1 MLFLFGF
8 LQFGNPILLRAAQYN
23 RDAVITLLLDAGA
36 DINATN
42 IDDFT
47 ALMWASLH
55 GAEAAARVLLEAG
68 ADANYSDEKGISAL
82 KLAVGNKHDSI
93 AHLIKAANEQEIG
106 EKLFEVE
113 DHNQYDVVFEN
124 DDLGLILD

>member
-23 RDAVITLLLDAGA
+23 RDAVIILLLDAGA

-55 GAEAAARVLLEAG
+55 GAEAAARVLLEAR
-68 ADANYSDEKGISAL
+68 ADTHHSDKKGISAL
-82 KLAVGNKHDSI
+82 KLAIENKHDSI
-93 AHLIKAANEQEIG
+93 AHLIQAANEQEIG
-106 EKLFEVE
+106 NVE
-113 DHNQYDVVFEN
+113 F
-124 DDLGLILD
+124 

>member
-23 RDAVITLLLDAGA
+23 RDAVIILLLDAGA

-55 GAEAAARVLLEAG
+55 GAEAAARFTL
-68 ADANYSDEKGISAL
+68 
-82 KLAVGNKHDSI
+82 LAVVVHRRDR
-93 AHLIKAANEQEIG
+93 AARKQR
-106 EKLFEVE
+106 E
-113 DHNQYDVVFEN
+113 DDAE
-124 DDLGLILD
+124 